1 MVDIETLYQT
11 LKTENKYKNLDEVN
25 ILMQTL
31 KATKGSLESV
41 ISYIINQAVLAHMN
55 LNIDSTIMQ
64 MLFLND
70 YLIGLFMKN
79 FDILMN
85 NYVVHYLQQHE
96 VTLIEEQEVEVVKK
110 LVKSIDMK
118 TDLQEF
124 DNFISKEWHLI

>member
-1 MVDIETLYQT
+1 
-11 LKTENKYKNLDEVN
+11 
-25 ILMQTL
+25 
-31 KATKGSLESV
+31 
-41 ISYIINQAVLAHMN
+41 MN

-96 VTLIEEQEVEVVKK
+96 VNLIEEQEVETVKR
-110 LVKSIDMK
+110 LVKSINMK

>member
-96 VTLIEEQEVEVVKK
+96 VTLIEDQEVEVVKK

-124 DNFISKEWHLI
+124 DIFISKEWHLI

>member
-1 MVDIETLYQT
+1 MVDIESLYLA

-96 VTLIEEQEVEVVKK
+96 VNLIEEQEVETVKR
-110 LVKSIDMK
+110 LVKSINMK